1 MEKSSVLILLTLFT
15 LVTGLVIAAY
25 QLWSADKS
33 KKEGEHSALADRFA
47 SKKRV
52 YGNAGKDV

>member
-15 LVTGLVIAAY
+15 LLTGLGIAIY
-25 QLWSADKS
+25 QLWSADQS
-33 KKEGEHSALADRFA
+33 KKTGEHSALAARFA
-47 SKKRV
+47 SKKRI